1 VWGVAPQARVLSIS
15 VLDGS
20 GEISPQAIVDG
31 IHAAVREGAS
41 VINMSFGQASDNTQ
55 VRAAI
60 DFATARGA
68 VVVAAAGD
76 TASPTPLFPA
86 NIAGEVIAVGALD
99 EAGKPSPYANPV
111 GVNGVEAPGEN
122 LPAVR
127 LQDGIVQ
134 VVGSDGSSMA
144 AAIVSGSVALLEAC
158 VHTRT
163 GSVLG
168 EAGAVRALRESVGH
182 GRWINLRGALR
193 AVGC

>member
-1 VWGVAPQARVLSIS
+1 

-20 GEISPQAIVDG
+20 GQISSQAIVDG
-31 IHAAVREGAS
+31 IYASVRGGAS
-41 VINMSFGQASDNTQ
+41 VINMSFGQASDSPQ
-55 VRAAI
+55 IKAAI
-60 DFATARGA
+60 DYAASRG
-68 VVVAAAGD
+68 VVIVAAAGD

-86 NIAGEVIAVGALD
+86 NIPGEVIAVRAMD

-111 GVNGVEAPGEN
+111 GVSGVDAPGQN

-127 LQDGIVQ
+127 VQDGTLQ

-144 AAIVSGSVALLEAC
+144 AALVSGSVALLEAC
-158 VHTRT
+158 VHRNH

-168 EAGAVRALRESVGH
+168 QAGSVRALRDSVGP
-182 GRWINLRGALR
+182 GPWINLRVALR